1 MKALLG
7 LLALA
12 VVGSSTAPS
21 STDNVQPSS
30 GADFDAIVRDLGKPI
45 PFDRVFADAQAIPR
59 FRGEFETSAQFE
71 ERRAAALAK
80 CQQRYLIEAPV
91 DPEYVRY
98 DADKQVLI
106 VAIYA
111 LTNTSASSD
120 ELSSVF
126 GYGSE
131 LSKAGT
137 EIKYDILGSG
147 NVIWPLPR
155 EQRDVGTYD
164 GSNAFG
170 ATVPVTKQ
178 EQIARGVFDRQGKHR
193 ESVWT
198 ETPEPYVKDSPPVA
212 FEIKADPQG
221 AKALKQGGLRAA
233 ILVAP
238 KAPFYATGV
247 DHFAPTIR
255 APYDRTTEVRYLIA
269 DIECAALY
277 DTGGELLATRAT
289 R

>member
-12 VVGSSTAPS
+12 VVGSSTTAPNG
-21 STDNVQPSS
+21 TDNVQPSS
-30 GADFDAIVRDLGKPI
+30 SVAFDAIVRELGKPI
-45 PFDRVFADAQAIPR
+45 PFDRVFADARAIPR
-59 FRGEFETSAQFE
+59 FKDEFETSAQFE

-120 ELSSVF
+120 ELSAVF

-131 LSKAGT
+131 LSKAGA
-137 EIKYDILGSG
+137 EVKYDILGSG

-155 EQRDVGTYD
+155 REEDRSFKRMTPAEGG
-164 GSNAFG
+164 GS
-170 ATVPVTKQ
+170 
-178 EQIARGVFDRQGKHR
+178 
-193 ESVWT
+193 
-198 ETPEPYVKDSPPVA
+198 EP
-212 FEIKADPQG
+212 
-221 AKALKQGGLRAA
+221 
-233 ILVAP
+233 
-238 KAPFYATGV
+238 
-247 DHFAPTIR
+247 IR
-255 APYDRTTEVRYLIA
+255 APLDAVRTREGRDLHTRAL
-269 DIECAALY
+269 ECLHGSAALV
-277 DTGGELLATRAT
+277 GIARPARASRRIAPRCARLQPRLAVRTKRAT
-289 R
+289 PRA